1 MLQHVYRK
9 FVCMMID
16 HYGAGIIIVDNMIVT
31 TATVK
36 TLKTI
41 YYYTCRAVLTRE

>member
-31 TATVK
+31 IATV
-36 TLKTI
+36 KTI